1 VWFSCQPP
9 RRSRRVTSLQQIIS
23 APLLAAQ
30 RQLETVDMATADSS
44 PEILAVMNEREIYGL
59 TGDVK
64 KDLSNYLDD
73 ITSAGDFATM

>member
-1 VWFSCQPP
+1 
-9 RRSRRVTSLQQIIS
+9 
-23 APLLAAQ
+23 
-30 RQLETVDMATADSS
+30 MATADSS